1 LKKNLEKYNQS
12 ENLIIIDGHNFIFSS
27 VRTRALS
34 EGRMDYL
41 KVKLLRDL
49 ILYKYLKNW
58 DAIVVF
64 DARNSDN
71 LKRGDRIVDGVRV
84 IHSMRSET
92 ADDVIEELVEMGMGY
107 KSIFVVT
114 SDYLQQKVIFRKNV
128 YRKSSREFSIEL
140 RDLRKKMR
148 DSINYPRESYD
159 RKFLSLGRRLSASE
173 RKKLSELR

>member
-1 LKKNLEKYNQS
+1 LKNNPEKYSQS

-27 VRTRALS
+27 VRTRDLS
-34 EGRMDYL
+34 GGRMDYL
-41 KVKLLRDL
+41 KVKLLRDV
-49 ILYKYLKNW
+49 ILFKSLKNW

-71 LKRGDRIVDGVRV
+71 LKRGDSVIDGVRV
-84 IHSMRSET
+84 IHSMKSET

-114 SDYLQQKVIFRKNV
+114 SDYLQQKVIFKKNV
-128 YRKSSREFSIEL
+128 YRKSSREFGIEL

-148 DSINYPRESYD
+148 DSINNPRVSYD
-159 RKFLSLGRRLSASE
+159 SKFLSLGKRLSASQK
-173 RKKLSELR
+173 KKLSELH